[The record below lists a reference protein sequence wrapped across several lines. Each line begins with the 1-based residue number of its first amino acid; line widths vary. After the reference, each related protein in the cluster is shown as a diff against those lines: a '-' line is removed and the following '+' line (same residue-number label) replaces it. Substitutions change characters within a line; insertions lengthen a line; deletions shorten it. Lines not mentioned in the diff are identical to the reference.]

1 LGDAVPQTPW
11 GLTLS
16 GIPDGQEKEGAGQN
30 ALPIRIFTCFGAR
43 VAPQRCPILRAGRK
57 IITEWEKTVN
67 KIYRP
72 IQKNSTLFWMIFCLD
87 NGVHHI
93 FHLLHSTFDTVD
105 IFIRHEIHKIMTN
118 DIRKL

>member
-1 LGDAVPQTPW
+1 MIPLMAGRRKYSQLGDAVPQTPW

-16 GIPDGQEKEGAGQN
+16 GIPDGQEKVGAGQN

-87 NGVHHI
+87 NGVHHT
-93 FHLLHSTFDTVD
+93 HQGCCHALPSSGVGA
-105 IFIRHEIHKIMTN
+105 
-118 DIRKL
+118 